1 MNLKILDS
9 KLGFSGDSKNLKFEE
24 KMNLKIFG
32 SN

>member
-9 KLGFSGDSKNLKFEE
+9 KLGFSGDSKKLKFEE
-24 KMNLKIFG
+24 KMNLKNFG